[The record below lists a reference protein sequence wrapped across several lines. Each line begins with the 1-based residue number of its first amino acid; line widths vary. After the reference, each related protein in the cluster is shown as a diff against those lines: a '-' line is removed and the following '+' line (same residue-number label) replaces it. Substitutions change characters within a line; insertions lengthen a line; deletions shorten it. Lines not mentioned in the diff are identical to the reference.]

1 MRTGNTMLPTSAP
14 ADLANTDNTA
24 ESKGKKHS
32 YNLLFVDDEFAVL
45 KALKRIFVGEDY
57 NILTAEDATSAFDLL
72 YKHNIALIICDFRMP
87 GMSGAEF
94 LKKVKEKFPDIIKI
108 LITGATDVAIVK
120 DLIDTGIL
128 YKYLT
133 KPWNPDDLLLSVKL
147 ALKQYDL
154 ITENNNL
161 KKLSNY
167 QSDELKKI
175 RRFATYK
182 LSPLSGLLLKTN
194 KMLPAQ
200 LEMVK
205 TYCQNNNLVLIK
217 GLIDLKM
224 IPITAVQS
232 VITDNS
238 HYKIESINLS
248 KLDPHLKDVLPKEI
262 CLSGGLVPLSIKNHT
277 IKLAMADPL
286 DIPRLDYIQFL
297 TGLNTSVIMT
307 DLKDINQAIDIIYKK
322 TKSTIE
328 SENFELYE
336 SLEVEDN
343 DVEIILDS
351 EHIDSPEQILAR
363 STSSS
368 AVSIVNSIIAKA
380 IAGNV
385 SDIHIEPKIDM
396 TLVRYRIDGLLSDY
410 IKIPAKTHLS
420 VLSRLKVLAKMDIS
434 LRRVPQDGRISVK
447 VNNREIDMRISTMP
461 TLYGEKAVCRLLDKN
476 ATVKSIDDLGIHKS
490 AHLLLK
496 KIIKLPQGIIIA
508 TGPTGSGK
516 TTSLYSLM
524 NERLTSDQNFVTI
537 EDPVEYFLGPA
548 SQVHIANKAGLTF
561 ASTLRATL
569 RQDPDVIL
577 VGEIRDLET
586 AQIAFQAAMTGHLVF
601 TSLHTNNTLAA
612 ITRLLNLGIEPFL
625 VASAVEGII
634 AQRLVRKICTNCKEE
649 KPIDK
654 EIIVTLGYEPDQF
667 KKIYYGKGCP
677 ACGASGYKGRTGLFE
692 LLHLSEEFRQL
703 LTSNFHES
711 QLVDLA
717 QKQGM
722 ITLRHDAREKLLNGE
737 TTPEEILRVL
747 GPSIS
752 FTRECENCHKLLESG
767 FVTCPYCGQKNK
779 NICPK
784 CQTRLKPEWQTCPYC
799 L

>member
-1 MRTGNTMLPTSAP
+1 MTTASAP
-14 ADLANTDNTA
+14 ANSVTVNQE
-24 ESKGKKHS
+24 ESNHQR

-45 KALKRIFVGEDY
+45 KALKRTFTGENY
-57 NILTAEDATSAFDLL
+57 NILTAEDANSAFDLL
-72 YKHNIALIICDFRMP
+72 YKHNIALVICDFRMP
-87 GMSGAEF
+87 RMSGADF
-94 LKKVKEKFPDIIKI
+94 LKKVKEKFPDIIRI
-108 LITGATDVAIVK
+108 MITGATDVEVVK
-120 DLIDTGIL
+120 DLIDNGVL

-133 KPWNPDDLLLSVKL
+133 KPWEDDELSLSVKL
-147 ALKQYDL
+147 ALKQYEL
-154 ITENNNL
+154 IRENQNL

-167 QSDELKKI
+167 QSEELKKI

-182 LSPLSGLLLKTN
+182 ISPLSQLLIKAG

-200 LEMVK
+200 LEMVR
-205 TYCQNNNLVLIK
+205 TYCQNNNVVLIK

-224 IPITAVQS
+224 IPITTVQS
-232 VITDNS
+232 VITEQTG
-238 HYKIESINLS
+238 YKIDSIDQS
-248 KLDPHLKDVLPKEI
+248 KLGAHLKDILPKEI
-262 CLSGGLVPLSIKNHT
+262 CLSGGLVPIGITGNS

-297 TGLNTSVIMT
+297 TGLNISVVMT
-307 DLKDINQAIDIIYKK
+307 DLKEINRAIELIYQKENTAEEHDIYDPVEIDENQ
-322 TKSTIE
+322 
-328 SENFELYE
+328 
-336 SLEVEDN
+336 
-343 DVEIILDS
+343 VEIILDS

-363 STSSS
+363 SNSSS
-368 AVSIVNSIIAKA
+368 AVSIVNSIIGRAIKEKA
-380 IAGNV
+380 
-385 SDIHIEPKIDM
+385 SDIHIEPKTDIS
-396 TLVRYRIDGLLSDY
+396 LVRYRIDGLLNDY
-410 IKIPAKTHLS
+410 IKIPAKNHLS

-476 ATVKSIDDLGIHKS
+476 ATVKSIDELGIHQS
-490 AHLLLK
+490 AHQLLK

-537 EDPVEYFLGPA
+537 EDPVEYFLAPA

-601 TSLHTNNTLAA
+601 TSLHTNNTLGA

-634 AQRLVRKICTNCKEE
+634 AQRLIRKICPDCKEE
-649 KPIDK
+649 IEIDP
-654 EIIVTLGYEPDQF
+654 EILNTLGFEPELFD
-667 KKIYYGKGCP
+667 KIYHGRGCSS
-677 ACGASGYKGRTGLFE
+677 CNQTGYKGRTGLFE

-717 QKQGM
+717 HKQGM
-722 ITLRHDAREKLLNGE
+722 VTLRDDSREKLLNGE

-752 FTRECENCHKLLESG
+752 FTSECENCHKQLDNSFL
-767 FVTCPYCGQKNK
+767 TCPFCGQKNK
-779 NICPK
+779 SICPT
-784 CQTRLKPEWQTCPYC
+784 CHTRLKAEWQTCPYC